1 MNQGQNRLVRLAGI
15 LVVMSAL
22 ALLLALPSAVMG
34 EGEDIILTDEVEG
47 KFSKSITFKV
57 TASGPDIIDEI
68 RVFIDSTSDERSS
81 YGYLDIRPGKQVDG
95 EYVLNLAS
103 AGYRPPGTLIRY
115 SYEIRDKAGRVVRT
129 PEKQHLY
136 LDESLEWESVSEGLL
151 TVYYYGDFVEKRART
166 VLETSQKTMDNM
178 GKLLGIRPTDPIRI
192 ISYSNYRDMAWGLPF
207 RSQAVREELETQG
220 QAWPRERVLL
230 VLSSGTTVTG
240 IASHEFTHILVAE
253 AAGKFVA
260 AVPAWLNEGL
270 AEYGNVD
277 PTPVYDRALAYAVYT
292 RRLRPLWQ
300 MHDFGGEPDDIL
312 IGYGHGLSV
321 VRYLI
326 AIYGEEKMAGL
337 LQQFRKGLNTD
348 QALQATYDFDQR
360 GLDAEWR
367 RAIGLKALGE
377 EGELDQPARS
387 TPAPEPRERETPAP
401 VPTALPQATAAPG
414 QDPAPE
420 PAASEPR
427 RSTASCGAPSHG
439 SAASVPVDLVMIA
452 LLGGPALALNFRL
465 GRGLLGRLPLLRRL
479 RRRNSSRKR
488 TWERGQPPH

>member
-1 MNQGQNRLVRLAGI
+1 MARGKNIFVRLAGI

-22 ALLLALPSAVMG
+22 ALLLALPTAVLG
-34 EGEDIILTDEVEG
+34 DGEDISILSEEVEG

-68 RVFIDSTSDERSS
+68 RVFIDSTSDDRST

-95 EYVLNLAS
+95 EYVMNLAS
-103 AGYRPPGTLIRY
+103 ASYRPPGTLIRY

-136 LDESLEWESVSEGLL
+136 LDESLEWESISEGLL

-166 VLETSQKTMDNM
+166 VLETAQSTMETM
-178 GKLLGIRPTDPIRI
+178 GNLLGIRPTDPIRI
-192 ISYSNYRDMAWGLPF
+192 ISYSNYRDMARGLPF

-220 QAWPRERVLL
+220 QAWARERVLL

-253 AAGKFVA
+253 AAGRFITN
-260 AVPAWLNEGL
+260 VPSWLNEGL
-270 AEYGNVD
+270 AEYGNID

-292 RRLRPLWQ
+292 RRLKPLWQ
-300 MHDFGGEPDDIL
+300 MHNFGGEPDDIL
-312 IGYGHGLSV
+312 IGYGQGLSV
-321 VRYLI
+321 VRYLTALFGDEKI
-326 AIYGEEKMAGL
+326 AEL
-337 LQQFRKGLNTD
+337 LQEFRKGLNTD
-348 QALQATYDFDQR
+348 QALQATYGFDQR

-367 RAIGLKALGE
+367 TAIGLKALPS

-387 TPAPEPRERETPAP
+387 TPDSASPEQETPTP
-401 VPTALPQATAAPG
+401 IPTALPQATTAPREK
-414 QDPAPE
+414 PTPE

-427 RSTASCGAPSHG
+427 RSTASCGAPAPG
-439 SAASVPVDLVMIA
+439 STASAPVDLVMIA
-452 LLGGPALALNFRL
+452 LLGVPALALNFRL
-465 GRGLLGRLPLLRRL
+465 GRGLLGRLPLIRRL
-479 RRRNSSRKR
+479 RRRTSSRER
-488 TWERGQPPH
+488 TWE

>member
-1 MNQGQNRLVRLAGI
+1 MSRGKNIFVRLAGV

-22 ALLLALPSAVMG
+22 ALLLALPPSALG
-34 EGEDIILTDEVEG
+34 EGEDILLSDEVEG
-47 KFSKSITFKV
+47 KFSESITFKV
-57 TASGPDIIDEI
+57 TASGPDVIDEI
-68 RVFIDSTSDERSS
+68 RVFIDSTSDDRST

-95 EYVLNLAS
+95 EYVLNLAN
-103 AGYRPPGTLIRY
+103 AAYRPPGTLIRY

-151 TVYYYGDFVEKRART
+151 TVYYYGEFVEKRART

-178 GKLLGIRPTDPIRI
+178 GKLLGINPIDPIRI
-192 ISYSNYRDMAWGLPF
+192 ISYNNYRDMSRGLPF
-207 RSQAVREELETQG
+207 RSQAVREELRTEG
-220 QAWPRERVLL
+220 QAWSRERVLL

-253 AAGKFVA
+253 AAGPFVTN
-260 AVPAWLNEGL
+260 VPAWLNEGL
-270 AEYGNVD
+270 AEFGNVD

-292 RRLRPLWQ
+292 RRLKPLWHL
-300 MHDFGGEPDDIL
+300 HDLGGESDDIL

-326 AIYGEEKMAGL
+326 AIYGEEKIAEL

-348 QALQATYDFDQR
+348 QALRATYNFDQR
-360 GLDAEWR
+360 DLDAEWR
-367 RAIGLKALGE
+367 GAIGLKALGE
-377 EGELDQPARS
+377 EGELDQPAGS
-387 TPAPEPRERETPAP
+387 TPAPAQGEQETPAP
-401 VPTALPQATAAPG
+401 VPTTLPQATVAPR
-414 QDPAPE
+414 QDPTPK

-427 RSTASCGAPSHG
+427 RSTASCGAPYQG

-452 LLGGPALALNFRL
+452 LLGGPALALNFKL
-465 GRGLLGRLPLLRRL
+465 GRGLLGRLPLPRRP
-479 RRRNSSRKR
+479 RRRTSNRKR
-488 TWERGQPPH
+488 TWE